1 MIKLIITRP
10 LFAYVI
16 LTACIFGNL
25 YAISLL
31 IGGW

>member
-1 MIKLIITRP
+1 MIELIARRP
-10 LFAYVI
+10 FFAYTI